1 MDEQFLIDVNNYQL
15 RDKAVPSEVK
25 AVKLQELKDRYLAI
39 RSKCNSDEDA
49 NQELLRSLG
58 ITSFGKSTNS

>member
-39 RSKCNSDEDA
+39 RSNEDA